1 MSDML
6 AGLKI
11 ADLTI
16 VTAGAGATQVLA
28 DFGADVVKIEGVD
41 RPDLYRGGFW
51 GGQGGDLDSPP
62 FRTANR
68 NKRGLAVDLKTPEGR
83 EVVRRLV
90 AESDVVTENFRRGAA
105 ERLGLGFL
113 DLIEI
118 RSNAVLVSI
127 SSQGATG
134 PDRFF
139 TSFGITLDALGGVMS
154 LSGYDEDAPTWSS
167 GRVNYPD
174 QTANTLAPAI
184 ILAAVMAAR
193 RDGRPRWI
201 DLSQREVVTSLLG
214 DQVLATSLGAP
225 DPVPMGNSSPGRTEW
240 LSRAVGD
247 DQWIAVGVG
256 SREEEDH
263 LAAVVGT
270 DLAALGDAA
279 GRAAALRVDTDRW
292 AAGRSPADGARALR
306 SGGVA
311 AVAVRSGEELLDDP
325 YLREQ
330 GWWQPVDRPDG
341 TVEQQRGW
349 AVRFAEGGPAAIRQ
363 RAPHHGEHT
372 DAVLAELGYSADE
385 IRELTERGIVTT
397 PQATQQRE
405 ART

>member
-1 MSDML
+1 
-6 AGLKI
+6 
-11 ADLTI
+11 
-16 VTAGAGATQVLA
+16 
-28 DFGADVVKIEGVD
+28 
-41 RPDLYRGGFW
+41 
-51 GGQGGDLDSPP
+51 
-62 FRTANR
+62 
-68 NKRGLAVDLKTPEGR
+68 
-83 EVVRRLV
+83 
-90 AESDVVTENFRRGAA
+90 
-105 ERLGLGFL
+105 
-113 DLIEI
+113 
-118 RSNAVLVSI
+118 
-127 SSQGATG
+127 
-134 PDRFF
+134 
-139 TSFGITLDALGGVMS
+139 
-154 LSGYDEDAPTWSS
+154 
-167 GRVNYPD
+167 
-174 QTANTLAPAI
+174 
-184 ILAAVMAAR
+184 MAAR

-225 DPVPMGNSSPGRTEW
+225 DPVPTGNSSPGRTEW
-240 LSRAVGD
+240 LSRAAGE

-256 SREEEDH
+256 SREDEDR

-279 GRAAALRVDTDRW
+279 ARAAALRAATDRW
-292 AAGRSPADGARALR
+292 AGDRSPAGGAAELR

-349 AVRFAEGGPAAIRQ
+349 AVRFAEGGPAAVRR
-363 RAPHHGEHT
+363 RAPHLGEHT

-385 IRELTERGIVTT
+385 IRELTERGVVTT
-397 PQATQQRE
+397 PQAHHQRE